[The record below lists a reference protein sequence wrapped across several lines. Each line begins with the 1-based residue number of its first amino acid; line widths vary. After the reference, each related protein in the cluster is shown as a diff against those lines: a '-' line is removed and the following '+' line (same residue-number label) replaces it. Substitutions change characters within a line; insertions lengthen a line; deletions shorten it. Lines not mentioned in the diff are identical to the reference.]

1 MTISPVRLKLHH
13 VWFGCAY
20 VLLLLVAIAS
30 LVPIPA
36 ESGGNDKLMHLLTY
50 ALLSSWFSLIV
61 AQSNSLFRVCIGLI
75 LFGVLIEV
83 LQGMTSYRTAE
94 FADAIAN
101 SLGVL
106 VGLVFHF
113 TPLHRLLRG
122 VDAGLYRLL
131 Q

>member
-1 MTISPVRLKLHH
+1 MTISSVRLKLHNI
-13 VWFGCAY
+13 WFGCAY
-20 VLLLLVAIAS
+20 LLLLLVAIAS

-61 AQSNSLFRVCIGLI
+61 AQANSLFRVCIGLI
-75 LFGVLIEV
+75 LFGILIEV
-83 LQGMTSYRTAE
+83 LQGMTGYRTAE

-106 VGLVFHF
+106 IGLAFHF